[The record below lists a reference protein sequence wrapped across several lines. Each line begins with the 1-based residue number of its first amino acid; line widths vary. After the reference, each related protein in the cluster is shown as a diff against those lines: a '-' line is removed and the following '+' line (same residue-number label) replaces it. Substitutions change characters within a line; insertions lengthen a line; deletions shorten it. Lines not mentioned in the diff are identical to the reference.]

1 MTGAAGGIGRALVAA
16 LEAEGAEVR
25 GLDLVDGFDVTD
37 PQAWLDVEPADVVC
51 LNAGVLAKGDG
62 TIDDYRRI
70 LGVNV
75 DGVVFGVQALTPRM
89 SPGSVFVVTA
99 SLAGLIPMESD
110 PLYVLTKHAV
120 VGYARSMAPVLEP
133 RGIRINLVCPGIV
146 RTPMTGACA
155 GRARRRRLSADGA
168 GADRRRPS
176 CVAAHSEETGQAWVC
191 QPGREP
197 LQVQVPERPR
207 PEGRGRRRHGA
218 AAVKLGL
225 QLGYDDPI
233 GGVAMA
239 QEADRLGFHSVWTS
253 EAWGADA
260 VTMAS
265 WIAATTEQIGIGTAI
280 MQMPARTP
288 AMTAMTVATLDQLSG
303 GRVLLGLGTSGPQ
316 VVEGWHGVAWGKP
329 LGRTREYV
337 EIVRAA
343 LRRET
348 VEHHGAHYDIPYS
361 GEDATGLG
369 KPLKLI
375 LKPLRRDVPIY
386 LAAIGPKN
394 VALAAEI
401 ADGWLPIFFS
411 PYRFR
416 EIHGPSL
423 EGAPDDFQVAP
434 MCPVLVGDDVQQ
446 CRDMLKPMLAL
457 YIGGMGAKGKN
468 FYNSLTQR
476 YGFEEAA
483 AKIQELY
490 LSGMKGEAAMTVP
503 DELVDEI
510 ALVGPKE
517 RIAERLEAWREA
529 GISTLVIQARQQE
542 ALEVMAELL
551 L

>member
-1 MTGAAGGIGRALVAA
+1 MK
-16 LEAEGAEVR
+16 
-25 GLDLVDGFDVTD
+25 
-37 PQAWLDVEPADVVC
+37 
-51 LNAGVLAKGDG
+51 LA
-62 TIDDYRRI
+62 
-70 LGVNV
+70 
-75 DGVVFGVQALTPRM
+75 
-89 SPGSVFVVTA
+89 
-99 SLAGLIPMESD
+99 
-110 PLYVLTKHAV
+110 
-120 VGYARSMAPVLEP
+120 
-133 RGIRINLVCPGIV
+133 
-146 RTPMTGACA
+146 
-155 GRARRRRLSADGA
+155 
-168 GADRRRPS
+168 
-176 CVAAHSEETGQAWVC
+176 
-191 QPGREP
+191 
-197 LQVQVPERPR
+197 
-207 PEGRGRRRHGA
+207 
-218 AAVKLGL
+218 L
-225 QLGYDDPI
+225 QLGYDDPM
-233 GGVAMA
+233 GSVELA
-239 QEADRLGFHSVWTS
+239 QEAARLGFHSAWTS

-260 VTMAS
+260 VTVAT
-265 WIAATTEQIGIGTAI
+265 WIAATTETIGIGTAI

-288 AMTAMTVATLDQLSG
+288 AATAMTVASLDQLSN

-386 LAAIGPKN
+386 LAALGPKN

-411 PYRFR
+411 PQRFR
-416 EIHGPSL
+416 EVHGPSL
-423 EGAPDDFQVAP
+423 EAAPEGFDVAP
-434 MCPVLVGDDVQQ
+434 LCPVLVDDDVEM
-446 CRDMLKPMLAL
+446 CRNMLKPMLAL

-476 YGFEEAA
+476 YGFEGAA
-483 AKIQELY
+483 AEIQELY
-490 LSGMKGEAAMTVP
+490 LGGHKGDAAMAVP

-517 RIAERLEAWREA
+517 RIAERLSMWREA
-529 GISTLVIQARQQE
+529 GISTLVVQTKQKE
-542 ALEVMAELL
+542 ALAVMAELL